1 MFRNL
6 LKRKRVLVGLSIAV
20 VAIAG
25 TAFAYWTTSG
35 SGTGSGSVKA
45 SNGTI
50 VLHGTI
56 TEALTP
62 GSTSPVTFTADN
74 ENSSSQQVGTVH
86 AVVTNSKEP
95 GCKSSDFTI
104 LDTVENQV
112 LAANSTGTALTTNG
126 SIKMA
131 DTSAL
136 QDECKSAVITLTLT
150 S

>member
-1 MFRNL
+1 MTK
-6 LKRKRVLVGLSIAV
+6 KRALVLSAV
-20 VAIAG
+20 AVLAVAGAAIAFW
-25 TAFAYWTTSG
+25 TASG

-56 TEALTP
+56 EKELTP

-74 ENSSSQQVGTVH
+74 KNSSSQQVGTVH

-95 GCKSSDFTI
+95 ACKSSDFEI
-104 LDTVENQV
+104 ADTVENQV
-112 LAANSTGTALTTNG
+112 LAANSEGTALTTNG
-126 SIKMA
+126 SITMK
-131 DTSAL
+131 DTAEN
-136 QDECKSAVITLTLT
+136 QDACKSATITLTLT